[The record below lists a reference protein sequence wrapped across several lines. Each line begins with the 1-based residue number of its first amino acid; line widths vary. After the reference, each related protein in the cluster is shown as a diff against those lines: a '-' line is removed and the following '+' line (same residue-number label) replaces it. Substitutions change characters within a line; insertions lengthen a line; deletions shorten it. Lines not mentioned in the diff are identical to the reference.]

1 MEILQTV
8 TEYGIGW
15 VIAAY
20 FIRENK
26 ELHIKLQ
33 QLTLD
38 AIKGKMALAERLEKL
53 TDVIKTRLVLGNL

>member
-33 QLTLD
+33 QLTCL
-38 AIKGKMALAERLEKL
+38 L
-53 TDVIKTRLVLGNL
+53 LGNS